1 MGARLAPVAG
11 CFETGAPATFTC
23 SNDEAPPELCAECSA
38 RLENQ
43 IWCRMVKG
51 VRGVGMRIYI
61 DVVCRCKGRSK
72 VWVIIVRVMEKCV
85 YILDSVLE
93 FRIMDV
99 LIFHC
104 EKKFFS

>member
-23 SNDEAPPELCAECSA
+23 SNDEAPPELCAECSFGKSDLVSDGEGCA
-38 RLENQ
+38 RG
-43 IWCRMVKG
+43 RYAY
-51 VRGVGMRIYI
+51 IYI

-85 YILDSVLE
+85 YILDRVYLNSG
-93 FRIMDV
+93 
-99 LIFHC
+99 
-104 EKKFFS
+104 